1 MNGKYFLGTNKLVY
15 AFDKTDPVKQ
25 QTANRLIKTALFEQ
39 SGCISYQ
46 VIQEFINVATRKFVV
61 PLTNTDCRKYL
72 DAVLTPLCSVFTSI
86 ELYHRALDI
95 MERWQFAFYDA
106 LIIAGAL
113 QAQCRILYSEEL
125 SHGQKIEML
134 EIRNPFVE

>member
-1 MNGKYFLGTNKLVY
+1 MNDKYFLDTNILVY
-15 AFDKTDPVKQ
+15 AFDKSDPAKQ

-46 VIQEFINVATRKFVV
+46 VVQEFINVATRKFAV
-61 PLTNTDCRKYL
+61 PLRLADCRKYL

-95 MERWQFAFYDA
+95 AERWRYGFYDA

-113 QAQCRILYSEEL
+113 QAQCRILYTEDMQ
-125 SHGQKIEML
+125 HGKKIETL
-134 EIRNPFVE
+134 EIRNPFLG